1 MILCHSV
8 RPVIYFY
15 TYTGLFN
22 PLQQCTCRQSR
33 HGLFVVIDTSLFQS
47 VVVVVFHTSHLSAV
61 SRSLVKPAV
70 DAVLSVFQGQGLDL
84 QCQGLVLQGQ
94 GQKLENCPYGLL
106 KAKDSRHCLSAGKPV
121 CVYY

>member
-1 MILCHSV
+1 MSVSARVILCHSV

-70 DAVLSVFQGQGLDL
+70 DAVLSVFQGQGL
-84 QCQGLVLQGQ
+84 VLQGQ
-94 GQKLENCPYGLL
+94 GQKLENFPYGLL